1 MFFTRVRALWRN
13 ILRKQRVERELDAEI
28 GAYAALLAEEKQRS
42 GANADEARRLAL
54 VELGGVARVKDD
66 VRDVRAG
73 VLLETIAHDIRYAA
87 RTLIKRPSFTI
98 VAIAALGLGI
108 GATTAIFS
116 VVNGVLLRPL
126 PYADPD
132 RLVTLLHHGQ
142 DPVAPANYLDWK
154 RQSTVFASMGAAEYW
169 SGNIVGDI
177 TERVQ
182 GLRVTADILQM
193 TGVRPI
199 LGRIFGSE
207 DEAASAERP
216 AVLAWG
222 YWQRRFAARSDVLG
236 QELLVDGVTYRVVGV
251 MPRGFDFPM
260 FWATGVQ
267 IWTPITFGERA
278 TSRRGQSLRVFA
290 RLAPNA
296 TLDAARSQMAAITG
310 NLERAFPGTNRDVV
324 VTPLETMVVG
334 DVRAA
339 LLVLLGAV
347 GFVLLIACA
356 NVAHMLLARASAR
369 QREMHVRL
377 ALGASRG
384 RLLRQMLTEST
395 VLGLA
400 GGLVGLLLAHVGL
413 RTLLTLSAGS
423 IPRADNITLDGGV
436 LAFTGF
442 VSIATGVAFG
452 LIPAV
457 RVSRAGVADA
467 LRDGARGSTDGV
479 HRGRLRAMLMGSEVA
494 LALVLLA
501 AAGLAIRSFMA
512 LRAIDPGFEPSGILS
527 ATVTVRGTAEA
538 APERR
543 TNFYMATLD
552 RVRQLPTVESASFIN
567 HLPIGGDNWGF
578 GFGVEGR
585 PTPRPGEEP
594 RAVYRVVFPGY
605 FDVMRLPVLRGRAID
620 DRDRLGATPVVVV
633 NDWFARRHWPN
644 DNPVGKRIT
653 LDPGSTDPS
662 WVTVIGVVK
671 NAVRSDWAA
680 PPEEE
685 MYLPYLQ
692 TRQYL
697 EGDGGHVAYM
707 TLVVRASCPT
717 DRRCDPAALAPAVRD
732 AVGSINRGVPVT
744 EVQTLTDVI
753 GGATAR
759 PRLTL
764 ALLATFAAVALVLA
778 AVGIYGVVSYA
789 VSRRT
794 HEIGV
799 RMALGAT
806 PRTVIGLIVGEGL
819 TVVTLG
825 AAVGVAGALL
835 VTRLMTTF
843 LYGVRATDPVT
854 YVSVTLG
861 LMTVAVVAS
870 VIPARRATRIDPL
883 AAMRMD

>member
-1 MFFTRVRALWRN
+1 MFFH
-13 ILRKQRVERELDAEI
+13 
-28 GAYAALLAEEKQRS
+28 
-42 GANADEARRLAL
+42 
-54 VELGGVARVKDD
+54 
-66 VRDVRAG
+66 RDVRAG
-73 VLLETIAHDIRYAA
+73 ALLETVAQDIRYAA
-87 RTLIKRPSFTI
+87 RTLIKQPSFTI
-98 VAIAALGLGI
+98 VAITALGLGI

-126 PYADPD
+126 PYAEPD
-132 RLVTLLHHGQ
+132 RLVTLLHYGQ

-154 RQSTVFASMGAAEYW
+154 RHSTTFSSMGAAEYW
-169 SGNIVGDI
+169 SGNVIGDI

-182 GLRVTADILQM
+182 GLRVTAEILHM

-199 LGRIFGSE
+199 LGRIFVPD
-207 DEAASAERP
+207 DEVASAERP

-222 YWQRRFAARSDVLG
+222 YWQRRFAGSRDVLG
-236 QELLVDGVTYRVVGV
+236 QQLVIDGVSYRVIGV

-267 IWTPITFGERA
+267 VWSPLTFGERA
-278 TSRRGQSLRVFA
+278 TSRRGASLRVFA

-296 TLDAARSQMAAITG
+296 TIDAARSQVASITG
-310 NLERAFPGTNRDVV
+310 TLEREFPGTNREVV

-334 DVRAA
+334 DVRTV

-377 ALGASRG
+377 ALGASRR
-384 RLLRQMLTEST
+384 RLVRQMLTESA
-395 VLGLA
+395 VLGAA
-400 GGLVGLLLAHVGL
+400 GGLVGVLLARYGL
-413 RTLLTLSAGS
+413 RVLIALSAGS
-423 IPRADNITLDGGV
+423 LPRADSVVLDGGV
-436 LAFTGF
+436 LAVTALI
-442 VSIATGVAFG
+442 SLATGLAFG
-452 LIPAV
+452 LLPAI
-457 RVSRAGVADA
+457 RVSRAEVADA
-467 LRDGARGSTDGV
+467 LRDGARGSTEGMQ
-479 HRGRLRAMLMGSEVA
+479 RGRLRAMLMGSEIA

-501 AAGLAIRSFMA
+501 AAGLAIRSFIA
-512 LRAIDPGFEPSGILS
+512 LRGIDPGFDPRGVVS
-527 ATVTVRGTAEA
+527 AVITLRGTVEA
-538 APERR
+538 APTRR
-543 TNFYMATLD
+543 TAFYTAALE
-552 RVRQLPTVESASFIN
+552 RVRQLPGVESASFIN

-578 GFGVEGR
+578 GFGIEGR
-585 PTPRPGEEP
+585 PAPRPGEEP

-620 DRDRLGATPVVVV
+620 DRDRLGTTPVVVV
-633 NDWFARRHWPN
+633 NDWFAQRHWPN
-644 DNPVGKRIT
+644 ENAVGKRIT
-653 LDPGSTDPS
+653 LDPGSTDPA
-662 WVTVIGVVK
+662 WVTVVGVVK
-671 NAVRSDWAA
+671 NAVRADWAA

-697 EGDGGHVAYM
+697 EGEGGHVAYM
-707 TLVVRASCPT
+707 TLVVRAACGAEW
-717 DRRCDPAALAPAVRD
+717 RCDPAALAPAVRA

-744 EVQTLTDVI
+744 DVQTMASVAD
-753 GGATAR
+753 GATAR

-778 AVGIYGVVSYA
+778 AAGIYGVVSYA

-806 PRTVIGLIVGEGL
+806 PSAVIGLIVGQGMR
-819 TVVTLG
+819 VVALG
-825 AAVGVAGALL
+825 ATAGLAGALL
-835 VTRLMTTF
+835 VTRLMTAF
-843 LYGVRATDPVT
+843 LYGVGATDPAT
-854 YVSVTLG
+854 YASVTLV
-861 LMTVAVVAS
+861 LMTVAVVAC

-883 AAMRMD
+883 TAMRSD